1 MKGQPKTDAGRLPLV
16 VMMGFSVLLHG
27 LFITGLPNLPW
38 FSRPPD
44 ILRLTRYV
52 VRFAKPV
59 PTSVP
64 VLTQVAVAE
73 PVPIEPAPVEPLAD
87 LQTPRPIER
96 VETQPEHAVE
106 PLAAPAPV
114 QPVVPKPPDLQ
125 QRTASQTR
133 QRVDTQPDHLVKPLV
148 APAIVQPVVP
158 KPPDVQQRVAAQTRR
173 RVESPTEHVVTP
185 QVAPAVVR
193 PVVPKPPDVQRRV
206 AAQTRRRVE
215 SPTEHVVTPQVAPAV
230 VQPVVPKPPD
240 VQRRTA
246 AQTRRRVES
255 PTEHI
260 VTPQV
265 APTVVQPVVPKPPD
279 VQQRTA
285 TRREHVVVQAH
296 QPRPDIMAV
305 EPLPQPVVVKPVLQR
320 RAARAPRSQTATQ
333 TTGRQAPS
341 RVAAVVPQT
350 VAPVLSRAVA
360 LPQPREP
367 SPAAIL
373 QAQAEQE
380 RLLDEQEQTAIQ
392 SYTGLVFQ
400 KLESHKRY
408 PRAAERRELSGRV
421 VLRFTVRWDGEVL
434 DPEVVE
440 VDGHHS
446 FRDAALLAL
455 KRVGQ
460 LPRFP
465 DEIRRRELLVE
476 VPITY
481 KIDGR

>member
-1 MKGQPKTDAGRLPLV
+1 MRGQPKADAGRLPLF
-16 VMMGFSVLLHG
+16 VMIGFSVLLHG
-27 LFITGLPNLPW
+27 LFITGLPNLAW

-44 ILRLTRYV
+44 IVRLTRYM

-73 PVPIEPAPVEPLAD
+73 PVPIEPAPIEPVAD

-114 QPVVPKPPDLQ
+114 RPVVPKPPDVQ

-133 QRVDTQPDHLVKPLV
+133 QRVETQSEHMVKPPV

-158 KPPDVQQRVAAQTRR
+158 KPPEMQQRTAAQTRR
-173 RVESPTEHVVTP
+173 RVETPTEHVVKP

-193 PVVPKPPDVQRRV
+193 PVVPKPPEIQ
-206 AAQTRRRVE
+206 Q
-215 SPTEHVVTPQVAPAV
+215 
-230 VQPVVPKPPD
+230 
-240 VQRRTA
+240 RTA
-246 AQTRRRVES
+246 AQTRRRVET
-255 PTEHI
+255 PTEHA
-260 VTPQV
+260 VKPQ
-265 APTVVQPVVPKPPD
+265 AMPAVVQPVAPKPLE
-279 VQQRTA
+279 VQQRVA
-285 TRREHVVVQAH
+285 ARREHVVVQAH
-296 QPRPDIMAV
+296 QQRPDIRAV
-305 EPLPQPVVVKPVLQR
+305 EPQPVVVRPVPQR
-320 RAARAPRSQTATQ
+320 RAPAVSRSRTATQ

-341 RVAAVVPQT
+341 RVAAVAPQT
-350 VAPVLSRAVA
+350 VAPVPTRVAALS
-360 LPQPREP
+360 QPRQP
-367 SPAAIL
+367 SPAALL

-380 RLLDEQEQTAIQ
+380 QDAIQ
-392 SYTGLVFQ
+392 SYLSFVFQ
-400 KLESHKRY
+400 KLESYKRY
-408 PRAAERRELSGRV
+408 PRIAERRGLDGKV

-440 VDGHHS
+440 IVGHAS
-446 FRDAALLAL
+446 FRDAALRAL
-455 KRVGQ
+455 TRVGQ

-481 KIDGR
+481 QIDNR